1 MHTHT
6 HTHNLIKQFFTYKHI
21 IISCVCV
28 CARRVQI
35 LSGFCGA
42 ASARSEAETVS
53 MATDPS
59 SIPPP
64 VESEMKGFMWWKEK
78 GKKKKRERDRE
89 ERRETL
95 GGEEKESREDGNLFE
110 ETRRDDTS
118 GIYSRWQDG
127 RTGRARERWWV
138 RGRERLRK
146 RTSSWCKKKK

>member
-1 MHTHT
+1 MDAHT

-78 GKKKKRERDRE
+78 GKKKRESETEKREEKRS
-89 ERRETL
+89 
-95 GGEEKESREDGNLFE
+95 EEKK
-110 ETRRDDTS
+110 
-118 GIYSRWQDG
+118 GIQ
-127 RTGRARERWWV
+127 
-138 RGRERLRK
+138 RGREFIRGDEEGWHERNLFKMTRWKDRESEREMMSERK
-146 RTSSWCKKKK
+146 GKIEEEDEQLV